1 MALTDGIGLLVLFLG
16 WGAQI
21 TLRSFLVRY
30 RRFAWSGA
38 LLVVLGIMSFRLY
51 AQYAGWAAG
60 PPGIYLLPPYEGW
73 WYFYTYAGKRI
84 AAPWLIAIFAAILLP
99 RIAERLNLKYDERFF
114 EPEEM
119 KFFALG
125 ILLAGYPGFLF
136 YIVFIL
142 IFELLFS
149 AYYRFFSSQKRAPLY
164 FAWFPL
170 AIFAILVKN
179 WLFTR
184 DFLALFNL

>member
-1 MALTDGIGLLVLFLG
+1 MRLADELGLLILILTM
-16 WGAQI
+16 GAQI

-30 RRFAWSGA
+30 LKFIWILSV
-38 LLVVLGIMSFRLY
+38 LVIFGITLY
-51 AQYAGWAAG
+51 STYQQYAAWASG
-60 PPGIYLLPPYEGW
+60 PPGKFLLPPYQGI
-73 WYFYTYAGKRI
+73 WYFFSYAGSRI
-84 AAPWLIAIFAAILLP
+84 FGPPLIALLAAIVLSNV
-99 RIAERLNLKYDERFF
+99 AEKLNIRYGERFF
-114 EPEEM
+114 EREEVQ
-119 KFFALG
+119 FFALG
-125 ILLAGYPGFLF
+125 ILLTGYPGFLF

-184 DFLALFNL
+184 NFLALFNL

>member
-1 MALTDGIGLLVLFLG
+1 MRLVDEVGLVILILTM
-16 WGAQI
+16 GAQI

-30 RRFAWSGA
+30 LKFIWILAV
-38 LLVVLGIMSFRLY
+38 LIILGIALY
-51 AQYAGWAAG
+51 HTYQQYAAWASG
-60 PPGIYLLPPYEGW
+60 PPGKFLLPPYQGI
-73 WYFYTYAGKRI
+73 WYFFSYAGSRI
-84 AAPWLIAIFAAILLP
+84 FGPPLIALLAAIVLSNV
-99 RIAERLNLKYDERFF
+99 AEKLNIRYGGRFLER
-114 EPEEM
+114 EEVQL
-119 KFFALG
+119 FALG
-125 ILLAGYPGFLF
+125 ILLTGYPGFLF

-142 IFELLFS
+142 IFELIFS
-149 AYYRFFSSQKRAPLY
+149 VYYYFFSSQKRAPLY